1 MSELKSIELL
11 DTING
16 GNTSFISLELLSL
29 ELEDRLTAVKV
40 ITDKMQFI
48 LNELLELADEIPA
61 DYNSISVIKTMQIAD
76 KQRGYTDLLADYY
89 QALKEKLEV
98 ITNTFIDATG
108 ETIKKQIEYKEVKTV
123 DYRDNRNEVK

>member
-29 ELEDRLTAVKV
+29 ELDDRLTAVKV

-108 ETIKKQIEYKEVKTV
+108 ETIKKQIEYKEIKTV

>member
-29 ELEDRLTAVKV
+29 ELDDRLTAVKV

-61 DYNSISVIKTMQIAD
+61 DYNSISVIKTMRIAD

>member
-29 ELEDRLTAVKV
+29 ELDDRLTAVKV

-61 DYNSISVIKTMQIAD
+61 DYNSISVIKTMHIAD

>member
-16 GNTSFISLELLSL
+16 GNTSFISPELLSL
-29 ELEDRLTAVKV
+29 ELDDRLTAVKV

-61 DYNSISVIKTMQIAD
+61 DYNSISIIKTMQIAD

-108 ETIKKQIEYKEVKTV
+108 ETLKKQIEYKEVKTV